1 MCGIAGFFDPQRSV
15 ANVSERLA
23 TFRAELK
30 HRGPDDSGEWSSP
43 SGVCHLAHTRLAI
56 LDLSPAGHQ
65 PMGSAD
71 GRFTITFNGEIYNF
85 KELRAGL
92 EQIGVSFST
101 GTDTEVLIHLYAKHG
116 PSMLHRL
123 RGMFAFAIWD
133 EQEGRGFLA
142 RDPLGIKPLYYTQQ
156 DGVFA
161 FASELHALQKS
172 GFAPHTI
179 DSLALSS
186 YFESGTVPEPHTL
199 LQNVRLLEAGHW
211 LEWNQ
216 GLIEKQTYWR
226 IEFPSTRAPE
236 NPARVLREALLDS
249 VRHHFVSDV
258 PVGIFLSGGI
268 DSTVLVALAREIG
281 IKNISTFSI
290 GVADEKLD
298 ESSLARRTAEHFGT
312 DHHELMLGEE
322 EAKRR
327 FEQYVTHID
336 QPTIDGFNTF
346 VVSSFARECGI
357 KVVLSGLGS
366 DELFAGYPTFEKV
379 PKLVKWA
386 GWLGKLP
393 GLRQH
398 IGLRMEYQ
406 SESNRFRRLGAF
418 FQSENTVRNAYRAF
432 RGIFSRR
439 SARLLAIRYSGVPMS
454 EIMIRSAEMVSPPA
468 MRDSR
473 DEVSHCELSLYM
485 RNQLLRDSDVMSMA
499 NSLELRVPFVD
510 RVLFETVARIPA
522 SIRLQ
527 QGKKLLLAAVPEVP
541 EWISSQPKRGFLFP
555 YEKWASSTWGD
566 VFKETAARL
575 PVAHPTWYQ
584 KWCVFIL
591 DLWMKRDALNGNQP

>member
-15 ANVSERLA
+15 TNVSERLA

-43 SGVCHLAHTRLAI
+43 SGVSHFAHTRLAI

-65 PMGSAD
+65 PMSSAD

-85 KELRAGL
+85 KELRAEL
-92 EQIGVSFST
+92 EQTGVSFAT
-101 GTDTEVLIHLYAKHG
+101 GTDTEVLLHLFAMHG
-116 PSMLHRL
+116 PAMLSRL

-133 EQEGRGFLA
+133 EKESRGFLA

-156 DGVFA
+156 AGVLA
-161 FASELHALQKS
+161 FASELHALQKT
-172 GFAPHTI
+172 GFAPEKI
-179 DSLALSS
+179 NAMALSS
-186 YFESGTVPEPHTL
+186 YFESGSVPEPNTL
-199 LQNVRLLEAGHW
+199 LEEVRLLEAGHW
-211 LEWNQ
+211 LEWSQ
-216 GLIEKQTYWR
+216 GFIEKKTYWK
-226 IEFPSTRAPE
+226 IEFPSAPLPE
-236 NPARVLREALLDS
+236 NPARLLREALLDS

-312 DHHELMLGEE
+312 DHHELVLGEE
-322 EAKRR
+322 DAKKR
-327 FEQYVTHID
+327 FEQYVSHID
-336 QPTIDGFNTF
+336 QPSIDGFNTF

-379 PKLVKWA
+379 PGLVKMS

-393 GLRQH
+393 GLRQNV
-398 IGLRMEYQ
+398 GLRMEYHMD
-406 SESNRFRRLGAF
+406 SNRLRRLGSF
-418 FQSENTVRNAYRAF
+418 LQSENTVRNAYRAF

-439 SARLLAIRYSGVPMS
+439 SARLLAIRFSGVPLS
-454 EIMIRSAEMVSPPA
+454 EIMIRSAEVVNPPA
-468 MRDSR
+468 MNDLR

-541 EWISSQPKRGFLFP
+541 EWISNQPKRGFLFP
-555 YEKWASSTWGD
+555 YEKWAASTWKSL
-566 VFKETAARL
+566 FQEAEEII
-575 PVAHPTWYQ
+575 PVSTPAWYQ
-584 KWCVFIL
+584 IWCVFIFL
-591 DLWMKRDALNGNQP
+591 QWFRRTSERSK